1 VISIELKTAAARA
14 AHEAIRTL
22 QIENKEPNVAS
33 PWETV
38 GQDIKDSCFI
48 GIERVIE
55 NLEVTNEELHDSWI
69 ETKKSQ
75 GWRYGRERSEEDK
88 LHPCMVPYRELPQF
102 QRLKDAMF
110 RNVVKAVLGL

>member
-1 VISIELKTAAARA
+1 MMEVEVAARA

-22 QIENKEPNVAS
+22 QIQNGEPNVAS

-48 GIERVIE
+48 GIERVI
-55 NLEVTNEELHDSWI
+55 NNPNISNEELHDSWI
-69 ETKKSQ
+69 KTKERQ
-75 GWRYGRERSEEDK
+75 GWKYGEVRSEADK
-88 LHPCMVPYRELPQF
+88 LHPCMVPYEELPAF